1 MKNTFVGKVN
11 INTLEFTLLESNGL
25 QQFTVNNGLYF
36 SHFLYPELESLNQGD
51 FLLNMKG
58 MFIDLQNNSITFF
71 SDIYRSVPLYYFHA
85 NEYIYIFS
93 DFISMA
99 KYTEFPTEMDH
110 AGFWEYLLFGNG
122 IYDRTIYKEIKQ
134 FPAAGKLFIDSNSA
148 SLDYY
153 WDFNFYEK
161 NCPSDKEEVIL
172 DFKKILLK
180 SFEAELNQT
189 NDSLTLGL
197 SGGMDSRLAF
207 SLMDELD
214 LLTKTNFFTY
224 GYSEKI
230 LEAKV
235 AKDLL
240 NLKKLSEYSFHK
252 LTKESYSKAF
262 DHFPQVSAASVGS
275 SHVHMYDYL
284 SENTTQNLISTY
296 YSDAVFGY
304 ASSLDKKIDTW
315 ENVDYISVLNRYSQY
330 ISPELVCIIKQDIKN
345 SLKNFDPKAN
355 YSSVNEYKYIVE
367 RNPKFHMNLLFLQ
380 SQIVGKTFSPFA
392 SYTLLKKMIELPIEY
407 RFDKNLIRGVISS
420 IDDKII
426 SNIGDTSNQRVY
438 FKKNFKSIVN
448 NLLTNRQAIGV
459 LANKAIN
466 LILYK
471 ISKGKLHL
479 FDQYA
484 TEIHS
489 NVLASSFYDELIES
503 TKYFVEIGLIDGEFE
518 EKLNS
523 IPAYGNET
531 SLRFEIIDL
540 YKLLSNG
547 NIND

>member
-36 SHFLYPELESLNQGD
+36 SSFLYPELENLNQGD

-58 MFIDLQNNSITFF
+58 MFIDIQNNSITVF
-71 SDIYRSVPLYYFHA
+71 SDIYRSVPLYYFNA

-93 DFISMA
+93 DFISIA
-99 KYTEFPTEMDH
+99 KYTEFPKEMDH

-161 NCPSDKEEVIL
+161 TCPSDKEEVIL

-180 SFEAELNQT
+180 SFDAELNQT

-315 ENVDYISVLNRYSQY
+315 KNVDYISVLNRYSKY
-330 ISPELVCIIKQDIKN
+330 ISPDLVCIIKQDIKN
-345 SLKNFDPKAN
+345 ALKNFDPKAN

-438 FKKNFKSIVN
+438 FKKDFKSIIN

-471 ISKGKLHL
+471 VSKGKLYL

-503 TKYFVEIGLIDGEFE
+503 TQYFMEIGLINGEFK